1 MDVSAN
7 LDPDE
12 LSADLSDDEVPD
24 ECAALKGTSH
34 LTQSLPDFR
43 GSGIPAGHG
52 ARPEV
57 LRGCPAHVAFG
68 GF

>member
-24 ECAALKGTSH
+24 ECG
-34 LTQSLPDFR
+34 
-43 GSGIPAGHG
+43 
-52 ARPEV
+52 RPEGDIAPDTESP
-57 LRGCPAHVAFG
+57 RFPR
-68 GF
+68 